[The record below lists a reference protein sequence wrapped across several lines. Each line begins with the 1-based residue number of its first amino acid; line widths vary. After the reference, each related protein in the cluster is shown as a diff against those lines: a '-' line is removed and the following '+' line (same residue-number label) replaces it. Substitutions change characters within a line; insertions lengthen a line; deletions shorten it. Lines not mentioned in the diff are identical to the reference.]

1 MNRKGLNSL
10 LLTLRAIFAWGTCRS
25 RVRFAFH
32 FRLSQ
37 GTLGKWVARMRALYK
52 KGELPEDRIQLLR
65 DVNFTFV
72 LKMDEWMKNYD
83 EVRAVGLKKLGAR
96 LQYWV
101 NDQRSKR
108 RRNLLAMVRFLP
120 IFSPMGI

>member
-1 MNRKGLNSL
+1 
-10 LLTLRAIFAWGTCRS
+10 
-25 RVRFAFH
+25 
-32 FRLSQ
+32 
-37 GTLGKWVARMRALYK
+37 MRALYK